1 MDNPAETDRVQVL
14 DAADALFYAHGIQAV
29 GMDRIR
35 DAAQISLKRLYRA
48 FPSKAALVE
57 AYLRRRDEGARA
69 ALRAYTAGRPTPQAS
84 VLAVFDWLYEWY
96 QQPEFRGCA
105 FNNAFGELGED
116 SPSVAQAVSDHMTAL
131 RDHLRVLTAE
141 MPASE
146 ALSAQLHIL
155 ISGATVLA
163 AVHHTP
169 EPARQARDAAQALLN
184 AMAEAPAAPPPDH
197 PTPVP

>member
-1 MDNPAETDRVQVL
+1 MDTSSVEKDRVRVL
-14 DAADALFYAHGIQAV
+14 DAADALFYAHGVQAV

-35 DAAQISLKRLYRA
+35 DAAQVPLKRLYRA

-57 AYLRRRDEGARA
+57 AYLRRRDERARA
-69 ALRAYTAGRPTPQAS
+69 ALRAYTADRPTPEAR

-116 SPSVAQAVSDHMTAL
+116 SESVAQAVADHMTAIH
-131 RDHLRVLTAE
+131 DYLRVLTAE
-141 MPASE
+141 ITASE
-146 ALSAQLHIL
+146 TLAGQLHIL

-169 EPARQARDAAQALLN
+169 EPARQARTAAQALLT
-184 AMAEAPAAPPPDH
+184 A
-197 PTPVP
+197 TSVGG